1 MVFQT
6 KKSVFM
12 KTYQRPND
20 LLVKNDESIIGWV
33 IPQCPNHMCATKTAD
48 LKKMETARGQYHKT
62 VRHSTKKLG
71 GL

>member
-1 MVFQT
+1 M
-6 KKSVFM
+6 
-12 KTYQRPND
+12 
-20 LLVKNDESIIGWV
+20 KNDESIIGWF